1 MVLSERDLRL
11 GQPDGLASIPDGF
24 ELGLLGTT
32 CAVLLDG
39 INLVYGD
46 RNYSFEL
53 SKRQNRHVYDGGF
66 GFSTLAFTQGNVTSN
81 LGGGDLGRSRNLAHL
96 DGSLSGPIF
105 QVTYIA
111 WLIVGGIVG
120 FLIGIPLAIAG
131 SQGLGRS
138 IDHVGYFDNRWESW
152 ANHIG

>member
-1 MVLSERDLRL
+1 M

-81 LGGGDLGRSRNLAHL
+81 LGGWCSDLVDHETSHIWTSWLF
-96 DGSLSGPIF
+96 GPIF

-111 WLIVGGIVG
+111 WLIVGGGIVG
-120 FLIGIPLAIAG
+120 FLICIMLAIAG